1 MGILRFAQIATLGF
15 RNDLA
20 PASDGAAQPER
31 FRLFRKAPMEQDC
44 FYRPVLEDH
53 ASALKLAQSL

>member
-15 RNDLA
+15 RNDIA
-20 PASDGAAQPER
+20 PASEGDPKAKR
-31 FRLFRKAPMEQDC
+31 FKLFRKAPMEQDC

-53 ASALKLAQSL
+53 TSALKLAQSL